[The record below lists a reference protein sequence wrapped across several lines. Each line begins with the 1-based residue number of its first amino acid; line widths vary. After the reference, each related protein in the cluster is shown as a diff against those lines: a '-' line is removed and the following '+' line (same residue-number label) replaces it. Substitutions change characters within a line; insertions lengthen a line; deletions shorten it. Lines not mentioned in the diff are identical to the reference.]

1 MLTRMIGFYVDNL
14 PSRSSI
20 NVTLEGQRV
29 PVETVKK
36 GAGNMDRLLLFD
48 LEKAWGSMKLTAAES
63 GVVSVVLTLP

>member
-1 MLTRMIGFYVDNL
+1 MIGFYVDNL

-36 GAGNMDRLLLFD
+36 GAGNMDRS
-48 LEKAWGSMKLTAAES
+48 EERRVGKEC
-63 GVVSVVLTLP
+63 VP